1 MSELIFSEKE
11 KITKERKGVWK
22 ILVVDDE
29 PSVHIITKRT
39 FMTTDYLGKGI
50 EIVSA
55 HSWKEA
61 EEFMAA
67 NSDIA
72 VILMDVVM
80 ESEEA
85 GLKAI
90 KYIREVLNNRDVR
103 IIIRTGQPGYAPE
116 REVILGYD
124 INDYKEKTELTSQ
137 KLFSSVISAIRSYND
152 IINLRQLSNEL
163 KEAKEKA
170 ESESRAKTLFLGNI
184 SHEIRTPMNG
194 IISNMNLLQMML
206 EEQADFVENLKDME
220 ESANNLIYIIDNL
233 ITVATLESGK
243 IEPEIKE
250 FKFYSF
256 FKSVVETYE
265 VTAKAKNIE
274 FKYEIDNNI
283 PDNLKGDAGIIKR
296 ILLSILSNAFKYTES
311 GKILVKVSKVFQ
323 QNEDIR
329 VEFSISDTGIGM
341 EQDKIDMIFEPF
353 NQGDLTASKIYQG
366 MGLGLSIAKRIIEL
380 MGGEIVVKSK
390 KEIGTTFTFYINI
403 KAV

>member
-55 HSWKEA
+55 HSGKEA

-194 IISNMNLLQMML
+194 IIANMNLLQMML

-274 FKYEIDNNI
+274 FNYEIDNNI

-353 NQGDLTASKIYQG
+353 NQGDLTASKTYQG